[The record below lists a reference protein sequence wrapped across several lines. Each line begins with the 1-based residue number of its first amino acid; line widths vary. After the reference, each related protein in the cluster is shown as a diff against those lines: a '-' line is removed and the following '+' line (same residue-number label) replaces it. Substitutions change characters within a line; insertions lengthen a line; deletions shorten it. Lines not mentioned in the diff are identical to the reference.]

1 MDIRNRK
8 GFKAAASDALC
19 NAPNQKRLV
28 LIWAGIGTALP
39 LLISVL
45 SYILEHQIADTGG
58 LSGIGLRSIL
68 STVQSVLSLSSSVL
82 LPFWTYGYIA
92 VTLHFARRKSVT
104 DSDLL
109 AGFRRFG
116 PVLRLLLLEIL
127 LCAII
132 CIIGIEVVSTILSFT
147 PMSAPVYEVLESSQ
161 EMLLSGVI
169 DETVL
174 DSIIEAMLPIFMICA
189 VVCAIALIPV
199 TYRLR
204 LAALCIM
211 DTPGCSALQ
220 AIGKSMRLMRRNCF
234 ALFRLDLSFW
244 WFYLVKLL
252 VSVLCY
258 GDVILPML
266 GITLPFSDSV
276 SFFGFYIVALAV
288 QFFLLY
294 FSNNQV
300 QTTYALFYDT
310 LSGTPKKQ
318 SDITV

>member
-1 MDIRNRK
+1 MDIHNRH
-8 GFKAAASDALC
+8 GLKAAASDALR
-19 NAPNQKRLV
+19 NAPNQKRLI
-28 LIWAGIGTALP
+28 LIWAGVGTALP

-45 SYILEHQIADTGG
+45 SYVLEHQIADTGG
-58 LSGIGLRSIL
+58 LSGIGLRSVL
-68 STVQSVLSLSSSVL
+68 STIQSLLSLSSSVL

-92 VTLHFARRKSVT
+92 VTLHFAHKKSVS
-104 DSDLL
+104 DSGLL
-109 AGFRRFG
+109 EGFRRFG
-116 PVLRLLLLEIL
+116 PILRLLLLEIL

-132 CIIGIEVVSTILSFT
+132 CIICIEVVSTIISFT
-147 PMSAPVYEVLESSQ
+147 PMSAPVYEVLENSQ
-161 EMLLSGVI
+161 QMLLSGVI
-169 DETVL
+169 DESIL
-174 DSIIEAMLPIFMICA
+174 DSIIEAMLPIFMVCGM
-189 VVCAIALIPV
+189 VCAIVLIPV

-204 LAALCIM
+204 LAALCMM

-266 GITLPFSDSV
+266 GITLPFSYGV
-276 SFFGFYIVALAV
+276 SFFGFYIAALVV

-310 LSGTPKKQ
+310 LSTPPKRQ
-318 SDITV
+318 TDLMV